1 MGIAVGNAMGGAQ
14 IVWNQY
20 QLCLLLS
27 NLSPFMP
34 IHALIGKLAD
44 YPIMLGEAHR
54 WGRYGFVYLRK
65 SNRGFV

>member
-27 NLSPFMP
+27 NLSPFM
-34 IHALIGKLAD
+34 H
-44 YPIMLGEAHR
+44 
-54 WGRYGFVYLRK
+54 
-65 SNRGFV
+65 

>member
-1 MGIAVGNAMGGAQ
+1 MGGAQ

-27 NLSPFMP
+27 NLSP
-34 IHALIGKLAD
+34 IHALIGKRAD

-54 WGRYGFVYLRK
+54 WGRYGFGYLRK
-65 SNRGFV
+65 SNRRFV